1 MVWQRARLGMAMLIL
16 TEAVFFF
23 MLILAFVY
31 FRDESLKTATA
42 TLNLRVTSLFT
53 ACLLISC
60 FTLWRAQS
68 GSRLSLWLGLTILFG
83 VAFFAGQGSEYVRIL
98 RGGFTMSQ
106 GLFGT
111 TFFTVTGVHGLHV
124 LIGLVLLGVT
134 APSHAGT
141 PKGDAGSRLS
151 TVSMYWYF
159 VAAVWIAIF
168 STVYLWSFL

>member
-1 MVWQRARLGMAMLIL
+1 MISQRARLGMAMLIL

-31 FRDESLKTATA
+31 FRDQSVSTAAA

-53 ACLLISC
+53 ACLMISS
-60 FTLWRAQS
+60 FTLWRAQA
-68 GSRLSLWLGLTILFG
+68 GDRTRLWIGLTILFG
-83 VAFFAGQGSEYVRIL
+83 IAFFLGQGSEYLRIL
-98 RGGFTMSQ
+98 RDGFTMSQ

-111 TFFTVTGVHGLHV
+111 TFFTLTGVHGLHV

-141 PKGDAGSRLS
+141 PKGDAGSRLGS
-151 TVSMYWYF
+151 IAMYWYF
-159 VAAVWIAIF
+159 IAAVWIAIF